1 MKNRP
6 AQALSAIVALLVW
19 TACDQVSG
27 LDVPGVGYEVM
38 STGRQLYLSWDSVPG
53 AERYRILLDDSA
65 FTDTSTSLVVEGPVA
80 SIAVT
85 ALSQDTESPAWTLS
99 TSATTTDEVE
109 VWGTSATDRP
119 NAFGFSS
126 AGVCWTYSLADTL
139 QWSSVDFVLDDEMDS
154 VVVLFRSP
162 DGLSPPLNSRDN
174 RIAEA
179 GPVEFDAV
187 VSAPDTLYD
196 EPHRCEPGRLYFLW
210 VDPSGDGWDDDEDLF
225 AKALVES
232 VEGGRVVLKVACQS
246 IPGLL
251 WLKTD

>member
-1 MKNRP
+1 MKSSL
-6 AQALSAIVALLVW
+6 AEVAAVLLAVLVW
-19 TACDQVSG
+19 TACDQVSA
-27 LDVPGVGYEVM
+27 LDVPGASYEVT

-53 AERYRILLDDSA
+53 AERYRIRLDDSV
-65 FTDTSTSLVVEGPVA
+65 FTDSATSLVVETPVA

-85 ALSQDTESPAWTLS
+85 ALSQDMESAAWTLN
-99 TSATTTDEVE
+99 TSATTTEGVE
-109 VWGTSATDRP
+109 VWGTSAAGQP

-154 VVVLFRSP
+154 LIVHFRSP
-162 DGLSPPLNSRDN
+162 DGMSPPLNSRDN
-174 RIAEA
+174 RIAQA
-179 GPVEFDAV
+179 GLVEFDAAK
-187 VSAPDTLYD
+187 SAPDTLYD
-196 EPHRCEPGRLYFLW
+196 EPHPCQPGMLYFLW

-232 VEGGRVVLKVACQS
+232 VDGGRVVMRVACQP

-251 WLKTD
+251 WLRTD